1 MKQAIKNT
9 RFFLSSHLEE
19 FSANIWQQRRMK
31 GFWNDISAYSGESDS
46 SVDEVSESDIDEGED
61 DELDPPALQEL
72 CMIYIYVYIVY
83 IFIYTHNVIIINP
96 YN

>member
-1 MKQAIKNT
+1 MTAKKN
-9 RFFLSSHLEE
+9 E
-19 FSANIWQQRRMK
+19 

-61 DELDPPALQEL
+61 DELDPPALQER

-83 IFIYTHNVIIINP
+83 IFIYTHNVNTCIYSLLTHIIKTI
-96 YN
+96 